1 MTMADIEVQYKNN
14 TIKTQTGSGTVTL
27 HTEGKYMED
36 DVDIVYTAPS
46 GGGGAVTVASGTFTG
61 GGSYAFNVNV
71 GKKMPMRDYAF
82 YFWADGEDDYAYET
96 HYKPVLG
103 GMLVLGELC
112 EVVYES
118 NQAGQYDRYQYKVKK
133 SYVVDNNGT
142 DTTVSNVWGQIG
154 SQSTI
159 RNGGFGSSI
168 NFQATVASNH
178 VRKYSDHWSV
188 YMTQGNANY
197 QYPTTITYNWKIIY
211 FGSNPGT
218 DIVEIA

>member
-1 MTMADIEVQYKNN
+1 MADIEVQYKNN

-159 RNGGFGSSI
+159 RNGGFGNSI